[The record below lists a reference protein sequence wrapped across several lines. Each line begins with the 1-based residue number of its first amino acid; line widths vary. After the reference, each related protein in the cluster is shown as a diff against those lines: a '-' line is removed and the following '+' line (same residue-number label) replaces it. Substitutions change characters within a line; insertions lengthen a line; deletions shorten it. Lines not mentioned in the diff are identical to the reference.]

1 MLTKDQA
8 ADIFDRIKKLSTA
21 DEVEVLISGGS
32 FALTRFA
39 NNTIHQN
46 VAEENHTISVR
57 TVFDG
62 CTARA
67 TTNKFD
73 DDGLRRVVESSEALA
88 RVQHPDPDLLPMPD
102 SQEAAGSAD
111 PTEESVRAAQVPS
124 RHFAETAATTPQLR
138 AAGVKRIVEV
148 AQKYK
153 LTTAGIFSSSEI
165 VEGIFNSRGL
175 SDWHTQTL
183 AEVSIT
189 MLAAD
194 SSGWQKA
201 NSPDVGNLDPL
212 SLAEIAAKKA
222 LDSAHPA
229 EILAGKYT
237 VILEPAAVLDIV
249 GFMFW
254 DYSGVAL
261 LDQRS
266 FLTGRIGGKLFGEN
280 ITIWDDVA
288 HPLQTGSPFD
298 GEGMRRLRVPLVES
312 GVVERVVY
320 ARATAERMKRSEF
333 RDQVGPIEPTGH
345 GFALPNEMGEM
356 PLNIVFAP
364 PQNPQTLAQMI
375 ASTER
380 GVLVTRLWY
389 IREVDPYEKI
399 VTGMTRDGTF
409 LVENGR
415 VRQGVRNFRFNESL
429 IHMLSNVEAMS
440 VPLRSCGEE
449 SFDMVVPAMKVRD
462 FNFTEV
468 TKF

>member
-1 MLTKDQA
+1 MLTREQA
-8 ADIFDRIKKLSTA
+8 ADIFDRIRKLSSA
-21 DEVEVLISGGS
+21 DETEVLFSGGS

-46 VAEENHTISVR
+46 VADENHMVSVR
-57 TVFDG
+57 TVFG
-62 CTARA
+62 GRTARA
-67 TTNKFD
+67 STNKFD
-73 DDGLRRVVESSEALA
+73 DDSLRRVVESSEALA
-88 RVQHPDPDLLPMPD
+88 RVQHPDSDLLPMPD
-102 SQEAAGSAD
+102 DREAAGRAD
-111 PTEESVRAAQVPS
+111 EGVRSTPVPS
-124 RHFAETAATTPQLR
+124 RYFAETAAITPQLR
-138 AAGVKRIVEV
+138 ADSVKKIVEV
-148 AQKYK
+148 AQNHK
-153 LTTAGIFSSSEI
+153 LTTAGIFSSSES

-175 SDWHTQTL
+175 SDWYTQTL

-189 MLAAD
+189 MLGAD

-201 NSPDVGNLDPL
+201 NSPDVNNLDPL
-212 SLAEIAAKKA
+212 GLAEIAAKKA
-222 LDSAHPA
+222 LDSTHPA
-229 EILAGKYT
+229 EIPAGKYT

-254 DYSGVAL
+254 DYSGMAI

-266 FLTGRIGGKLFGEN
+266 FLTGRIGTKLFGEN
-280 ITIWDDVA
+280 ITIWDDVT

-298 GEGMRRLRVPLVES
+298 GEGMRRQRLPLVEN
-312 GVVERVVY
+312 GVVKRVVY
-320 ARATAERMKRSEF
+320 ARGTAARMKASEYK
-333 RDQVGPIEPTGH
+333 DKVGPIEATGH

-356 PLNIVFAP
+356 PLNIVFAA

-409 LVENGR
+409 LVENGKVQR
-415 VRQGVRNFRFNESL
+415 GLRNFRFNQSL
-429 IHMLSNVEAMS
+429 IHMLSGVEAMS
-440 VPLRSCGEE
+440 MPVRSSGEE

>member
-1 MLTKDQA
+1 MLTREQA
-8 ADIFDRIKKLSTA
+8 ADIFDRIRKLSSA
-21 DEVEVLISGGS
+21 DETEVLFSGGS

-46 VAEENHTISVR
+46 VADENHMVSVR
-57 TVFDG
+57 TVFG
-62 CTARA
+62 GRTARA
-67 TTNKFD
+67 STNKFD
-73 DDGLRRVVESSEALA
+73 DDSLRRVVESSEALA
-88 RVQHPDPDLLPMPD
+88 RVQHPDSDLLPMPD
-102 SQEAAGSAD
+102 DREAAGRAD
-111 PTEESVRAAQVPS
+111 EGVRSTPVPS
-124 RHFAETAATTPQLR
+124 RYFAETAAITPQLR
-138 AAGVKRIVEV
+138 ADSVKKIVEV
-148 AQKYK
+148 AQNHK
-153 LTTAGIFSSSEI
+153 LTTAGIFSSSES

-175 SDWHTQTL
+175 SDWYTQTL

-189 MLAAD
+189 MLGAD

-201 NSPDVGNLDPL
+201 NSPDVSNLDPL
-212 SLAEIAAKKA
+212 GLAEIAAKKA
-222 LDSAHPA
+222 LDSTHPA
-229 EILAGKYT
+229 EIPAGKYT

-254 DYSGVAL
+254 DYSGMAI

-266 FLTGRIGGKLFGEN
+266 FLTGRIGTKLFGEN
-280 ITIWDDVA
+280 ITIWDDVT

-298 GEGMRRLRVPLVES
+298 GEGMRRQRLPLVEN
-312 GVVERVVY
+312 GVVKRVVY
-320 ARATAERMKRSEF
+320 ARGTAARMKASEYK
-333 RDQVGPIEPTGH
+333 DKVGPIEATGH

-356 PLNIVFAP
+356 PLNIVFAA

-409 LVENGR
+409 LVENGKVQR
-415 VRQGVRNFRFNESL
+415 GLRNFRFNQSL
-429 IHMLSNVEAMS
+429 IHMLSGVEAMS
-440 VPLRSCGEE
+440 MPVRASGEE